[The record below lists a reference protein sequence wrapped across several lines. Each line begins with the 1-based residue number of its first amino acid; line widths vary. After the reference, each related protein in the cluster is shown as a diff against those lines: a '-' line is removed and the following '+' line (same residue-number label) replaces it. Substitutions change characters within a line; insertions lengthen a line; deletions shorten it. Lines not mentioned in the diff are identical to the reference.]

1 MEIPAELNLR
11 QDVPLG
17 DFTTWKVGGAADF
30 FAEPESSEQLE
41 ALVHWGRREQL
52 PLRFIGAGSNLLI
65 SDEGLPAGGSAA
77 AGCRDRSWKPAQD
90 SSKPKPVNRC
100 QRWPGGLQRPA

>member
-1 MEIPAELNLR
+1 MEIPADLNLR

-30 FAEPESSEQLE
+30 FAEPENSDQLE
-41 ALVHWGRREQL
+41 ALVHWGRQEQL

-65 SDEGLPAGGSAA
+65 SDEGLP
-77 AGCRDRSWKPAQD
+77 
-90 SSKPKPVNRC
+90 
-100 QRWPGGLQRPA
+100 GLVICSRRLQ

>member
-1 MEIPAELNLR
+1 MEIPADLNLR

-65 SDEGLPAGGSAA
+65 SDEGLPGLVLCSRRLQSTRPGRPSSLISKLEPAPMKRSGS
-77 AGCRDRSWKPAQD
+77 CSRLPQ
-90 SSKPKPVNRC
+90 
-100 QRWPGGLQRPA
+100 